1 LTAQVQKPEK
11 LINIKELPMYL
22 LGIGLVLIVLKVM
35 EIGPVA
41 AWEWWWILSPLALA
55 VVWWVWADNT
65 GYTKAKAM
73 EKMDKK
79 TKDRREAAR
88 ERLGL
93 GIDGKKKKR

>member
-1 LTAQVQKPEK
+1 MQAGQPEK
-11 LINIKELPMYL
+11 LSKIKELAMYL
-22 LGIGLVLIVLKVM
+22 LGIGLVLMVLKVM

-41 AWEWWWILSPLALA
+41 AWEWWWVLSPLALA
-55 VVWWVWADNT
+55 VLWWAWADGT

-73 EKMDKK
+73 EKMDQK